1 MFDVSVIRKQK
12 PAGFQ
17 GRDLKSDMTSHSPPR
32 ACHKETSALFLL
44 RVITR
49 CGSLS
54 REVVSLISVTAWNGS
69 RRDHR
74 GGKKGGMRKEEE
86 RLDGRNS
93 CPVTLIVLAVSDRE
107 EINMSLTICTSIH
120 PPLRHVYVL
129 MFAAAIRAAPAPNT
143 RSEMAPAC
151 CCCCCSRRNIPYF
164 YTHVHSLRLLT
175 KRHKVTPLRLSSL

>member
-1 MFDVSVIRKQK
+1 MIQKQK

-17 GRDLKSDMTSHSPPR
+17 GRDLKSDMTSHSPPPGLPQR
-32 ACHKETSALFLL
+32 NK
-44 RVITR
+44 RVIPFE
-49 CGSLS
+49 SNY
-54 REVVSLISVTAWNGS
+54 EVRQLIKGS
-69 RRDHR
+69 RLLDLSHSLEWLTTGPPWR
-74 GGKKGGMRKEEE
+74 KKGGMRKEEE

-129 MFAAAIRAAPAPNT
+129 MFAAAIRAAAAPNT

-151 CCCCCSRRNIPYF
+151 CCCSRRHIPYF

-175 KRHKVTPLRLSSL
+175 KRHEVTPLRLSSL